1 LEDKLEK
8 IHETAL
14 KILKDIGINLLHPE
28 VLDLVQQKGVKV
40 SGKRAFLKPE
50 QVMHWVHK
58 APSKFTLY
66 AKNPKNNT
74 VIGDD
79 NVLCSPGYG
88 CAQIIMA
95 DGNRR
100 DSLLSDY
107 IAFAKLTHQCEDLN
121 LNGGILAQP
130 CDVPSDKSHLIMLY
144 AAILHSDKCLIGM
157 PAVGEKMQEIM
168 DMMALLCGGKERLIQ
183 KPRILIPIS
192 IHSPLQIDEMS
203 LQAMLVTARHGQA
216 MNISPAP
223 AAGTT
228 GPISLAGNLALANAE
243 TLAGIAVAQ
252 MISEGTPVLF
262 GLQASIADLKTGK
275 ILIGSP
281 AFNLQGLYGARLA
294 RKYGLPIRGSGNTTD
309 ANWISVQSGYESMMS
324 MLVAFQNKVN
334 VIVHSA
340 GILDAFA
347 AMSYEKYLVDLEI
360 IRSVKSFLHD
370 IEISEDNL
378 SIDVIKEVGPGGEFL
393 TTLDTL
399 NKVRTHTWNSELHIN
414 EQTLDR
420 PLNDQL
426 IEVLHAKLQR
436 MLDSFQKPG
445 LDADVQNQLERYLV
459 QAGVDHKIIDAIK
472 KKERRDNND
481 LWQSRYGN

>member
-1 LEDKLEK
+1 
-8 IHETAL
+8 
-14 KILKDIGINLLHPE
+14 
-28 VLDLVQQKGVKV
+28 
-40 SGKRAFLKPE
+40 
-50 QVMHWVHK
+50 
-58 APSKFTLY
+58 
-66 AKNPKNNT
+66 
-74 VIGDD
+74 
-79 NVLCSPGYG
+79 
-88 CAQIIMA
+88 
-95 DGNRR
+95 
-100 DSLLSDY
+100 
-107 IAFAKLTHQCEDLN
+107 
-121 LNGGILAQP
+121 
-130 CDVPSDKSHLIMLY
+130 
-144 AAILHSDKCLIGM
+144 HSDKCLIGM

>member
-1 LEDKLEK
+1 MEDKLEK

-144 AAILHSDKCLIGM
+144 AAIFHSDKCLIGM

>member
-1 LEDKLEK
+1 MEDKLEK